1 MARIQIPMLKTMRT
15 ADYTAVCFLLLSG
28 LPWPWMPLYDCCEA
42 RSPSSRPGNLRT
54 GELHVHVHEELLRLI
69 ENYTFVMDLE
79 FDGKL
84 LSGISS
90 DLSSALKSY
99 LRMTT
104 WGERDHSII
113 HQALLGAF
121 RLRGNTIKDC
131 LAAGKLLTMSRAEFG
146 RTAEW
151 WLDLLKMIVQS
162 GGFDLNGVGSDKT
175 TSVSPLE
182 LAVRLQMTGATSW
195 LLEHGARLC
204 SSFAPLECTDAL
216 QYAVVNQD
224 IHSTSLLVEAFRKE
238 QLDPSL
244 RTSEGACWFLTRKG
258 RNISFSSLEI
268 AQTHCQ
274 LGLSCTTLGYI
285 HSLLGHALNC
295 SFVEDRN
302 LWWNS
307 EINLLKE
314 NSLRICPVN
323 TFSEADAF
331 SEGPQHL
338 QSDSSLFGR
347 WLPQWAVVD
356 GSWGWAVYE
365 GWHLG
370 KSGCDLPRI
379 NINQLSVEMFKK
391 LFVDLR

>member
-1 MARIQIPMLKTMRT
+1 
-15 ADYTAVCFLLLSG
+15 
-28 LPWPWMPLYDCCEA
+28 MPLYGCCDA

-54 GELHVHVHEELLRLI
+54 HVHVHEELLQLI
-69 ENYTFVMDLE
+69 EKYTFVTDLE
-79 FDGKL
+79 SDGKL

-90 DLSSALKSY
+90 DLSSALNSY

-104 WGERDHSII
+104 WEERDHSII

-121 RLRGNTIKDC
+121 RLRRNTIKDR

-151 WLDLLKMIVQS
+151 WLDLLKMIVRS
-162 GGFDLNGVGSDKT
+162 GGFDLNGVGGDKT

-182 LAVRLQMTGATSW
+182 LAVRLQMTGAASL

-216 QYAVVNQD
+216 QYAVINQD
-224 IHSTSLLVEAFRKE
+224 IYSTSLLVEALRKE
-238 QLDPSL
+238 PSL

-258 RNISFSSLEI
+258 RNISFSSLEV
-268 AQTHCQ
+268 AQTHCK
-274 LGLSCTTLGYI
+274 LGLSCTALEYI
-285 HSLLGHALNC
+285 LSLLGHALNC

-302 LWWNS
+302 LLWNS
-307 EINLLKE
+307 EMKE

-331 SEGPQHL
+331 SEGLNHL

-356 GSWGWAVYE
+356 GSWGWAVYK
-365 GWHLG
+365 GWHVG